1 MDWKRE
7 AVDKLKHYEAR
18 RTSIARITSEIR
30 RLEIDA
36 TKIRSAT
43 KDGMPVS
50 GGTNAREDAI
60 VSNIVKRGELK
71 LALQETYLWV
81 ETVEGA
87 LDTLDEGERHILDRF
102 YINRMRGNLE
112 RLCDELHLEK
122 TRVYELKDAALR
134 HFTLALYGVT
144 ET

>member
-50 GGTNAREDAI
+50 GGTNAREDAM

-87 LDTLDEGERHILDRF
+87 LDTLDEGERHILDRLC
-102 YINRMRGNLE
+102 RRNLM
-112 RLCDELHLEK
+112 
-122 TRVYELKDAALR
+122 V
-134 HFTLALYGVT
+134 
-144 ET
+144 